1 LVGMKR
7 FLIAIAALAPTVPA
21 LLVADPERAP
31 QETPAPAAVAA
42 RAGITVDPYQMKVMR
57 APGVEGLEVF
67 GEPGVEIK
75 VAIQVEGKPLL
86 EVVDD
91 RCTVRSFVDD
101 AGTDLAPGLE
111 AGFFHWAQLDS
122 RWGDDPDMTIASL
135 TLTAGMVPSPK
146 AGRLKLDATVV
157 LLSASDLDTD
167 EATIEF
173 KKGVEFE
180 LAGIPFTISD
190 VEDVEDGWG
199 DAIQEITLET
209 NTPLDAI
216 QKFTLLGPDG
226 EEVGCDELG
235 TTTMS
240 FGERVTIQKG
250 LGPHV
255 KLAGGTL
262 RVSYYRTLEEVE
274 VPLVLD
280 LGVGF

>member
-1 LVGMKR
+1 MKR

-31 QETPAPAAVAA
+31 QQTPAPTAVAA
-42 RAGITVDPYQMKVMR
+42 QGGITVNPYQVKVVR
-57 APGVEGLEVF
+57 EPGIEGLEVF
-67 GEPGVEIK
+67 DEPGIEIK
-75 VAIQVEGKPLL
+75 VAIQVPGKPLL

-91 RCTVRSFVDD
+91 RCTVRRFVDD

-135 TLTAGMVPSPK
+135 TLTAGSLPSPK
-146 AGRLKLDATVV
+146 AGRLELDATVV
-157 LLSASDLDTD
+157 MLSASDLDTD
-167 EATIEF
+167 EVALEF
-173 KKGVEFE
+173 KKGVKFE

-199 DAIQEITLET
+199 DAVQQITLET
-209 NTPLDAI
+209 NTALDAI

-226 EEVGCDELG
+226 AEVGCDEMG

-240 FGERVTIQKG
+240 FGERVTIRKDI
-250 LGPHV
+250 GPHV
-255 KLAGGTL
+255 KLASGTL

-274 VPLVLD
+274 VPLALD